1 MAKKFTYTIFLVSYS
16 FFIICSITSCAS
28 SKRGCPTNSANMGA
42 EKVLGGEKPDKK
54 SRFKIKG
61 MNY

>member
-1 MAKKFTYTIFLVSYS
+1 MAKKSTFSFFLIVSYAAFLVVLS
-16 FFIICSITSCAS
+16 SCAS

-42 EKVLGGEKPDKK
+42 EKVLDGVKPDKK
-54 SRFKIKG
+54 VKFKVKG

>member
-1 MAKKFTYTIFLVSYS
+1 MAKKSTYALVFIFSYATFLLLV
-16 FFIICSITSCAS
+16 TSCAS

-42 EKVLGGEKPDKK
+42 ERVLGGEKPEKK
-54 SRFKIKG
+54 SKFKIKG